1 MTFKTFII
9 GLLASFGVPW
19 LAVVA
24 IPYGTMRNIES
35 VSYDQDFDG
44 REGIYAPAREGAIAQ
59 GSKIYGQEG
68 CYYCHSQLVRPTFAG
83 NDLWHDGIAGHRPP
97 STQSPD
103 YRRATNQFDY
113 EGEDIAHIGNR
124 IGPDLSNLVLRLE
137 EKAADRNI
145 SVEKWLYLH
154 LYNPRN
160 RGDIDRLTDRIICPS
175 KHNLFDEVSSMQ
187 GQAEALPLD
196 TPDGVSV
203 VPNSRGK
210 ALVSYL
216 LSLKKDNK
224 ENPIPAALSH
234 GFSTTPPSEK

>member
-24 IPYGTMRNIES
+24 IPFTTMNNLEM
-35 VSYDQDFDG
+35 VSYDKDIDG
-44 REGIYAPAREGAIAQ
+44 REGTYAPSRSGAISQ
-59 GSKIYGQEG
+59 GSQVYGQEG

-83 NDLWHDGIAGHRPP
+83 NDLWHDGLGGLRPP
-97 STQSPD
+97 STSSPD

-113 EGEDIAHIGNR
+113 QDEKIAHIGLSR
-124 IGPDLSNLVLRLE
+124 MGLDLSNLVRRVE
-137 EKAADRNI
+137 GRAAERNI
-145 SVEKWLYLH
+145 SVEEWLYLH

-160 RGDIDRLTDRIICPS
+160 RGDIERLNHRIICPS
-175 KHNLFDEVSSMQ
+175 KHNLFDEVSEMQ
-187 GQAEALPLD
+187 AGGDALPLQ
-196 TPDGVSV
+196 TPDGVAV

-224 ENPIPAALSH
+224 DNPVPASMSH
-234 GFSTTPPSEK
+234 GFTGGNPSE